1 MHRNGPAW
9 ADQFRIESEV
19 DLDFVLGQA
28 DRLPVGMS
36 RRSPPEF
43 RRRILAAL
51 VSYKLRLKSIDY
63 TLKQYVDSSLYESE
77 DISVGE
83 ATSDYLRDSTAALMQ
98 ELYKLHTGHPTFGVL
113 GAELTLY
120 RLPHALDSAR
130 LLANRGLL
138 LEVLPIL
145 RLCLE
150 MMAWAS
156 VAFRLQDE
164 EKIVALRAQS
174 CMSEVKR
181 FYQTAGNIYGYL
193 SKFSHWGHVVHG
205 EFLSIA
211 DDGVAVVNASVRY
224 RAMSLG
230 LCLVI
235 LDVFVEV
242 IRELYPSSSE
252 ALIATIQGSLIRDAD
267 RKTHQFLKKIANI
280 TQLNDINEICS
291 LAC

>member
-51 VSYKLRLKSIDY
+51 ISYKLQLKSIDY
-63 TLKQYVDSSLYESE
+63 TLKQYVEASLYENE
-77 DISVGE
+77 DVSVGE
-83 ATSDYLRDSTAALMQ
+83 ATSDYLRDSAAALMQ
-98 ELYKLHTGHPTFGVL
+98 ELYKLHTKHPTFGVL

-150 MMAWAS
+150 MMAWAN
-156 VAFRLQDE
+156 VAFRMKDE

-181 FYQTAGNIYGYL
+181 FYRTAGNIYGYL

-205 EFLSIA
+205 EFLNIG
-211 DDGVAVVNASVRY
+211 DDGVAVVNASIRY
-224 RAMSLG
+224 RAMSLA

-235 LDVFVEV
+235 LDALVEV
-242 IRELYPSSSE
+242 IRDLYGGKSE
-252 ALIATIQGSLIRDAD
+252 ALILRIQGSLTRDVD
-267 RKTHQFLKKIANI
+267 RKTHQLLKRIVKV
-280 TQLNDINEICS
+280 TQLDDTREIGS
-291 LAC
+291 LIC

>member
-1 MHRNGPAW
+1 MHRDGPVW
-9 ADQFRIESEV
+9 ADQFKIECEV
-19 DLDFVLGQA
+19 DLDFVIGQ
-28 DRLPVGMS
+28 DWLPVGMS

-43 RRRILAAL
+43 RRRILAAA
-51 VSYKLRLKSIDY
+51 VSYKLQLKSLDY
-63 TLKQYVDSSLYESE
+63 ALKKYVESSLYEE
-77 DISVGE
+77 DEVTVGE
-83 ATSDYLRDSTAALMQ
+83 VTSDYLRDSSVALMA
-98 ELYKLHTGHPTFGVL
+98 ELYELHTDAPTLGVL

-156 VAFRLQDE
+156 VAFGLQDK

-174 CMSEVKR
+174 CMSEMKR
-181 FYQTAGNIYGYL
+181 FYRTAGNIYGYL

-211 DDGVAVVNASVRY
+211 DDRVAVVNASVRY
-224 RAMSLG
+224 RAISLA

-235 LDVFVEV
+235 LDAFIEV
-242 IRELYPSSSE
+242 IRELYPNKSE
-252 ALIATIQGSLIRDAD
+252 ALIARIQGSLTRDAD
-267 RKTHQFLKKIANI
+267 RKTHRFLTRITEV
-280 TQLNDINEICS
+280 TQLDDIREIGS
-291 LAC
+291 LVC